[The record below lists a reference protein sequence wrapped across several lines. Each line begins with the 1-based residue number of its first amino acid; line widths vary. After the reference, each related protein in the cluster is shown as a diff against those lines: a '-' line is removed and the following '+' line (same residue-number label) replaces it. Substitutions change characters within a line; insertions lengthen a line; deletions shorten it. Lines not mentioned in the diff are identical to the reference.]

1 MNCAVL
7 AESSSEPSLA
17 HSQELHQVEMM
28 RVLLPAT
35 VILAAW
41 ILLYFQIDPIP
52 TWFYV
57 FAWYPTLILLDAIA
71 SRLHAGPSMLWRR
84 PMVFALA
91 WSPIV
96 WLLFE
101 AANFRLHNWYYVFL
115 PHAVWQRW
123 TGIILSFATVVP
135 MVLLAERAL
144 QAAGVFSN
152 GRGPVVIVRPSDT
165 RWAVLLGIALAVL
178 ALGSPRSFFP
188 LIWGAVFLIIDP
200 ILFHR
205 TPAYSLIGDL
215 ARGQWGRIGRLMLGG
230 LGIGLLWECYNFWA
244 RGKWVYTVPWLE
256 HTKLFEM
263 PPFGFLG
270 FPFFA
275 LEAWSLYHA
284 LCALRIAV
292 PMAGTSTCSRTRTAA
307 AALVAAVFAVTILLG
322 MEERTISSTVPRLQ
336 DVPGITAPE
345 IDQLE
350 AADVR
355 SVFLLADS
363 DPQQL
368 QATGR
373 LSAQAARELVDKARL
388 ATLRGIGTRHA
399 AALMELGIR
408 NVCELAQQDP
418 DILSWE
424 IEHRAPAPRPTPPEI
439 RVWIRAA
446 GRACSD

>member
-1 MNCAVL
+1 
-7 AESSSEPSLA
+7 
-17 HSQELHQVEMM
+17 MM
-28 RVLLPAT
+28 RLALPAM

-57 FAWYPTLILLDAIA
+57 FAWYPTLFLLDATA
-71 SRLHAGPSMLWRR
+71 SRLDAGPSMLWRR
-84 PMVFALA
+84 PMLFALA

-115 PHAVWQRW
+115 PHAAWQRW

-135 MVLLAERAL
+135 MVLLAERTL
-144 QAAGVFSN
+144 HAAGVFSN
-152 GRGPVVIVRPSDT
+152 GRGPVVTVRPSDT
-165 RWAVLLGIALAVL
+165 RWAIALGVGMAVL

-188 LIWGAVFLIIDP
+188 LIWGAVFLIVDP

-205 TPAYSLIGDL
+205 TPAWSLIGDL
-215 ARGQWGRIGRLMLGG
+215 SRGHWGRVGRLMLGG

-244 RGKWVYTVPWLE
+244 RGKWIYTVPWLE

-263 PPFGFLG
+263 PPVGFLG

-275 LEAWSLYHA
+275 LEAWSMYHA

-292 PMAGTSTCSRTRTAA
+292 PMGGTSKCSRTPTAA
-307 AALVAAVFAVTILLG
+307 AAVVAAGFAVTILLG
-322 MEERTISSTVPRLQ
+322 MESRTISSTVPRLE
-336 DVPGITAPE
+336 DVPGMTVPQ

-350 AADVR
+350 TADVR
-355 SVFLLADS
+355 SVFALAGS

-368 QATGR
+368 HATGH
-373 LSAQAARELVDKARL
+373 LSARVARELVDKARL

-399 AALMELGIR
+399 AVLIELGIDDI
-408 NVCELAQQDP
+408 CALARQDP

-424 IEHRAPAPRPTPPEI
+424 VSRRSAAPRPTAPEI
-439 RVWIRAA
+439 RVWVRAA
-446 GRACSD
+446 GRACGD